1 LKKLKKLLTNVLKD
15 GTPKLKLN
23 KKEITD
29 VFIVLLSLAGMAKI
43 DVAEAV
49 KLKEEKNKK
58 RSWE

>member
-1 LKKLKKLLTNVLKD
+1 LKD

>member
-1 LKKLKKLLTNVLKD
+1 MKKLKKLLTNVLKD